1 MIASIVMSS
10 LCCRDVH
17 AMGLFKGY
25 SKLDRCSSGSRMCS
39 GKLMPTSQNVR
50 AVHDHLRASAN
61 QVWTWY
67 AFTFY
72 EQLHI
77 ISSAG
82 PSLISAI
89 VLFTRLN
96 SKYPLY
102 LRRLSGNFQVR
113 TLAGTNHFLQS
124 TLTCETINFHLF
136 PFLLFPIHIHL
147 SRPDLVCQSFLAIE
161 TAHRWTVSSQR
172 RLSIQQNVC
181 QRYHLAYKRRHQ

>member
-1 MIASIVMSS
+1 
-10 LCCRDVH
+10 
-17 AMGLFKGY
+17 
-25 SKLDRCSSGSRMCS
+25 MCS

-77 ISSAG
+77 IFSAG

-89 VLFTRLN
+89 GLLTRIN
-96 SKYPLY
+96 PRHTLY

-113 TLAGTNHFLQS
+113 TPAGTNHFLDP

-136 PFLLFPIHIHL
+136 PFLLFLLHIQL
-147 SRPDLVCQSFLAIE
+147 SPQDLVCQSFLATKTSHFW
-161 TAHRWTVSSQR
+161 TASSQR

-181 QRYHLAYKRRHQ
+181 Q

>member
-1 MIASIVMSS
+1 M
-10 LCCRDVH
+10 
-17 AMGLFKGY
+17 
-25 SKLDRCSSGSRMCS
+25 CSSGSRMCS
-39 GKLMPTSQNVR
+39 GKLMPTTQTVR

-82 PSLISAI
+82 PSITTAI

-113 TLAGTNHFLQS
+113 TPAGTNHFLDP
-124 TLTCETINFHLF
+124 TLTCETIVFHLF
-136 PFLLFPIHIHL
+136 PFLLFLLHIQL
-147 SRPDLVCQSFLAIE
+147 SPQDRVCQSFLAIK
-161 TAHRWTVSSQR
+161 HRTFGPPLAREGSQFSR
-172 RLSIQQNVC
+172 MSINDITLPTNGDISKPYESFLEPEDQD
-181 QRYHLAYKRRHQ
+181 

>member
-1 MIASIVMSS
+1 MIASIVMFSW
-10 LCCRDVH
+10 CCRDVYN
-17 AMGLFKGY
+17 MGLFKSY

-77 ISSAG
+77 IFSAG

-89 VLFTRLN
+89 GLLTRIN
-96 SKYPLY
+96 PRHTLY

-113 TLAGTNHFLQS
+113 TPAGTNHFLQS

-136 PFLLFPIHIHL
+136 PFFSSCYIYKFLHRISFANHL
-147 SRPDLVCQSFLAIE
+147 WQ
-161 TAHRWTVSSQR
+161 
-172 RLSIQQNVC
+172 
-181 QRYHLAYKRRHQ
+181 